1 MLLFEKYKDKNAIS
15 SLYDRETEEKSM
27 ENKTLLDRFTELAN
41 SRKAEIIDLQAEYL
55 LKQIENEMIQE
66 RFKKCRNIVLSEH
79 PYYAERECTRSRS
92 GNNIAAGDRILDC
105 ADEWLMSKTDFD
117 EYQKRCLP
125 LYVAD
130 GLTDAE
136 GVYTEEGNTE
146 NQLRELKERL
156 IIIGVEI
163 LPDDFPNKNLLVDA
177 INYKAYKAYE
187 TREKIFELV
196 MQLR

>member
-1 MLLFEKYKDKNAIS
+1 
-15 SLYDRETEEKSM
+15 M
-27 ENKTLLDRFTELAN
+27 ESKTLLDRFTELAN
-41 SRKAEIIDLQAEYL
+41 SRKTEIIDLQTEYL

-66 RFKKCRNIVLSEH
+66 RFKNCHNRVLSEY

-105 ADEWLMSKTDFD
+105 ADEWLMSESDFD
-117 EYQKRCLP
+117 EYQRRCLL
-125 LYVAD
+125 LYVED

-146 NQLRELKERL
+146 NQLRELKKRL
-156 IIIGVEI
+156 ILIGVEI
-163 LPDDFPNKNLLVDA
+163 LPENFPNKNLLIDA
-177 INYKAYKAYE
+177 INYRTCKAYE

>member
-1 MLLFEKYKDKNAIS
+1 MK
-15 SLYDRETEEKSM
+15 
-27 ENKTLLDRFTELAN
+27 NKTLLDKFTELAN
-41 SRKAEIIDLQAEYL
+41 SRKTEIIDLQTKYL
-55 LKQIENEMIQE
+55 LKQVENEMIQE
-66 RFKKCRNIVLSEH
+66 RFKKCRNRILSEH
-79 PYYAERECTRSRS
+79 PYYAKKEYIRSRS
-92 GNNIAAGDRILDC
+92 GNNVATCDRILDC
-105 ADEWLMSKTDFD
+105 DDEWLMSENDFD

-125 LYVAD
+125 LYVVD

-156 IIIGVEI
+156 ILTGVEI

-177 INYKAYKAYE
+177 IQYKGYNAYKI
-187 TREKIFELV
+187 REKIFELV

>member
-1 MLLFEKYKDKNAIS
+1 MI
-15 SLYDRETEEKSM
+15 RETEEKNM
-27 ENKTLLDRFTELAN
+27 KNKILLDRFTELAN

-66 RFKKCRNIVLSEH
+66 RFKKCHNRILSEH
-79 PYYAERECTRSRS
+79 PYYAERECTRS
-92 GNNIAAGDRILDC
+92 GNNIATGDRILDC
-105 ADEWLMSKTDFD
+105 ADEWLMSESDFD
-117 EYQKRCLP
+117 EYQRRCLP
-125 LYVAD
+125 LYVED

-156 IIIGVEI
+156 ILIGVEI
-163 LPDDFPNKNLLVDA
+163 LPEDFPNKYLLIDA
-177 INYKAYKAYE
+177 INYRTCKAYE

>member
-1 MLLFEKYKDKNAIS
+1 MK
-15 SLYDRETEEKSM
+15 
-27 ENKTLLDRFTELAN
+27 NKTLLDKFTELAN
-41 SRKAEIIDLQAEYL
+41 SHKAEIIDLQAEYL

-66 RFKKCRNIVLSEH
+66 RFKKCHNRVLDEY
-79 PYYAERECTRSRS
+79 PFYAERECTRSRS
-92 GNNIAAGDRILDC
+92 GNNIAVGDRILDC
-105 ADEWLMSKTDFD
+105 ADEWLMSESDFD

-136 GVYTEEGNTE
+136 GVYTEAGNTE

-156 IIIGVEI
+156 ILIGVEI

-177 INYKAYKAYE
+177 INYKTCKAYE